1 MQTLDLDLREQLFDM
16 YVNEKLSTYEIA
28 QKLIK
33 TERTISRW
41 IKEYG
46 IPKRDNRKLDIPI
59 FNNKHWLIEMYVK
72 QKKSTKEIGRM
83 VNTSD
88 ETVRKS
94 LIEHGIPRRIREKKV
109 IVNQQTKKQKLNYS
123 AAHQHGTWSVLL

>member
-1 MQTLDLDLREQLFDM
+1 MQTLNLDLREKLFDM
-16 YVNEKLSTYEIA
+16 YLHEKLSTYEIA

-59 FNNKHWLIEMYVK
+59 LRNKHWLIEMYVN
-72 QKKSTKEIGRM
+72 QKNLLKKW
-83 VNTSD
+83 
-88 ETVRKS
+88 VR
-94 LIEHGIPRRIREKKV
+94 
-109 IVNQQTKKQKLNYS
+109 
-123 AAHQHGTWSVLL
+123 

>member
-59 FNNKHWLIEMYVK
+59 LNNKHWLIEMYVK